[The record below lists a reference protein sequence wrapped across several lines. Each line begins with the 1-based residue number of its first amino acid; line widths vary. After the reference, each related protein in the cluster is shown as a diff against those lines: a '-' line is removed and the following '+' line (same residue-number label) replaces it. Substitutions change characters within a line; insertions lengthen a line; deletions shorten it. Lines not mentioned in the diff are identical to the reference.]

1 MLNAFRSSYS
11 GSFLI
16 IDTLSKTIW
25 LFWYPKN
32 IPSPFYCPRKDI
44 LHAWFYGAS
53 AIHVSQYWL
62 WIYRF
67 WITLTIKILVNAGL
81 IEKNVVFKLLHIHPR
96 GRSFRLIQL
105 KLAAFCLSTEQNGT
119 WSGRLKLI
127 EFGNRT
133 HRKVRVRLCSITEGE
148 PIEQHSY
155 RLGSIE
161 FNWLLV
167 RFRSIDY
174 AGNILD
180 HRRTGRGGEGGCSPP
195 NFGQLRFFGQRE
207 KIWAKPVFKDVSM
220 FI

>member
-1 MLNAFRSSYS
+1 M
-11 GSFLI
+11 
-16 IDTLSKTIW
+16 
-25 LFWYPKN
+25 
-32 IPSPFYCPRKDI
+32 YCPRKDI
-44 LHAWFYGAS
+44 LYAWFYDAS

-67 WITLTIKILVNAGL
+67 WITLTKKILVNAGL

-105 KLAAFCLSTEQNGT
+105 KLAAFCLSTEQNRT

-180 HRRTGRGGEGGCSPP
+180 NIAARTEWDRARMSYFRDWIATVHKRSISQWPGAP
-195 NFGQLRFFGQRE
+195 NDSFL
-207 KIWAKPVFKDVSM
+207 
-220 FI
+220 